1 METVQR
7 HVHVSR
13 KTKTLLF
20 IIIPVIAIFS
30 VALLLWR
37 PWYAPKP
44 YSSLPPDPWAHLQYA
59 HSELQESQKLADSG
73 KRSDLLD
80 PQKTLSSFIATDAS
94 GDGSFD
100 LRPQFSNLNIT
111 HVQSIQDYGKDPK
124 NGDRLF
130 LVTFS
135 EQENVVV
142 FRLRQLLGTEP
153 TKIWSVLGYLITSS
167 SSSRASYGT
176 TWQESD
182 GPFIK
187 G

>member
-1 METVQR
+1 M
-7 HVHVSR
+7 HISR
-13 KTKTLLF
+13 KTKKLLF
-20 IIIPVIAIFS
+20 IIIPVIVVLS

-37 PWYAPKP
+37 PWYTPKP
-44 YSSLPPDPWAHLQYA
+44 YSSLPPDPWMHLLYA
-59 HSELQESQKLADSG
+59 HVELQESQKLADEG
-73 KRSDLLD
+73 KRPDLLD
-80 PQKTLSSFIATDAS
+80 PRKTLSTFLATDDS

-100 LRPQFSNLNIT
+100 LHTQNLNII
-111 HVQSIQDYGKDPK
+111 HVQSIQDEGKDTK

-135 EQENVVV
+135 QQENVVV

-153 TKIWSVLGYLITSS
+153 TKIWSVIGYLITSS

-182 GPFIK
+182 GPFIS
-187 G
+187 GQ